1 MKTDA
6 DLKKL
11 LLSIDRR
18 SYPAYKETRGT
29 WRFPRCLLSIDHV
42 QGDPFASPSHV
53 SIRISGKQAGF
64 PEEYRKNLCRRTA
77 LEDHLLQLF
86 ARALP
91 RGGGNGSGK
100 SGQVFSSRP
109 GQEVFSR
116 TALNIRPED
125 GELTVR
131 FEVGF
136 PAFGRSINA
145 QELIRILFEVL
156 PRAVESS
163 LYYANIDRKR
173 LEEAIFLADDQEAV
187 RSLLPEMGLCAF
199 VADGSILPR
208 ESGVSQLPMKG
219 AIPFRSPEES
229 AVTLHLP
236 HRGHVRGLGI
246 RTGVTLIV
254 GGGYHGKSTLLQ
266 ALERGVYNHIAGDGR
281 ELVITSRDA
290 MKIRAEDGRAIK
302 NKDISLFIRNLPNG
316 ADTTRFSTED
326 ASGST
331 SQAAAVSEAME
342 AKTSLLL
349 IDEDTS
355 ATNFMVRDRLM
366 ARIVLPGEEPIT
378 PFLSRIRDL
387 YEKSGISTILVAGSS
402 GAYFYAADTILQMD
416 RYVPKD
422 ITKQVKD
429 VLAGE
434 SVPEEVLLR
443 AGDYALPDTDRPYRI
458 NAALRKTDR
467 LKIKTLSVDSF
478 LIDHDEVNLRGLSQ
492 IADREQTQT
501 LAAILR
507 YMELHLLDGKKS
519 LSRAVSE
526 MTELL
531 QEKGLEIL
539 FDGSYA
545 ANGLCEVRPQEIFCT
560 LNRYRK

>member
-1 MKTDA
+1 MKTDS

-77 LEDHLLQLF
+77 LEDHLLRLF

-187 RSLLPEMGLCAF
+187 RSMLPELGLCAF
-199 VADGSILPR
+199 VADGSVLPR
-208 ESGVSQLPMKG
+208 ESGASQLPMKG
-219 AIPFRSPEES
+219 AIPFRSPAES

-316 ADTTRFSTED
+316 ADTTHFSTED

-416 RYVPKD
+416 RYVPKN
-422 ITKQVKD
+422 ITKRVKD

-443 AGDYALPDTDRPYRI
+443 AADYALPDTDRPYRI
-458 NAALRKTDR
+458 KNALRKTDR

-526 MTELL
+526 MTALL
-531 QEKGLEIL
+531 AVKGLEVL